1 MSLQAI
7 RQSRQVLAVTV
18 TCFENFTQEMDNG
31 LLISKQLLNLSY
43 HATLNTPLIPY
54 YIKNVPSIPVERCTS
69 KTRHKTS
76 LGGTRNRDT

>member
-1 MSLQAI
+1 M
-7 RQSRQVLAVTV
+7 
-18 TCFENFTQEMDNG
+18 
-31 LLISKQLLNLSY
+31 LLILDKIQYLSY
-43 HATLNTPLIPY
+43 HATLNTPPIPY